1 MPPTF
6 FTELYLLFCIKYCR
20 GDFMKTFSGDE
31 ICGKESV
38 DYIYE
43 FSPHRLSF
51 LQFEE
56 NSEYIFEINENEIEE
71 NK

>member
-1 MPPTF
+1 
-6 FTELYLLFCIKYCR
+6 
-20 GDFMKTFSGDE
+20 MKTFSGDE